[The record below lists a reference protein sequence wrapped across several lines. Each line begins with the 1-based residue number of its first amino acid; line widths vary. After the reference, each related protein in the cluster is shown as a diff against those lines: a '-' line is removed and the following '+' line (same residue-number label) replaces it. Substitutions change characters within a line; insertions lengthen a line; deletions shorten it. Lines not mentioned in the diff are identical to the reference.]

1 MPTKY
6 KIHGANVSIIEYLE
20 QILVNCT
27 IRKIRTR
34 LPC

>member
-1 MPTKY
+1 MY

-20 QILVNCT
+20 QILVTCNL
-27 IRKIRTR
+27 REIRTR